1 MTLRCYYRA
10 VFTALLAIA
19 LPHSLRAQSD
29 TSWSGAAADAKAL
42 RQADSLRRSILALAS
57 FAGFADA
64 PCAPGDIRTFD
75 RDTTGRAVE
84 LLRRLELLVLSYGAY
99 GSLDSDAG
107 RALMRA
113 VTRLETGGPG
123 PRWDVLSGASPRAF
137 NAELPTSMH
146 NSSTNQCELTP
157 GKAPFGLVLPVTPG
171 FVPPLDSGAVGVIVE
186 QGRDGV
192 KRVRDFFFSS
202 ARGRDSGAVLRHTRV
217 NAYSMWGDYAI
228 VAVQRDAEY
237 RGVIPVQGES
247 SGAVYAFHRAEGE
260 WRLLALIRNW

>member
-1 MTLRCYYRA
+1 MIRLLTRAALAVLLSIAATRA
-10 VFTALLAIA
+10 VD
-19 LPHSLRAQSD
+19 AQTD

-64 PCAPGDIRTFD
+64 PCAPGDVRTFD

-84 LLRRLELLVLSYGAY
+84 LLKRLELLVLSYGAY

-123 PRWDVLSGASPRAF
+123 PRWDVVSGTAPRAF

-146 NSSTNQCELTP
+146 NTLTNQCELTP
-157 GKAPFGLVLPVTPG
+157 GKAPFGLVLPVTPN
-171 FVPPLDSGAVGVIVE
+171 FVPPLDSGAVGVVVE
-186 QGRDGV
+186 YGRDGV
-192 KRVRDFFFSS
+192 KRVRDFFFS
-202 ARGRDSGAVLRHTRV
+202 AQARDSGVILRHTRV
-217 NAYSMWGDYAI
+217 TAYSMWGDYAI

-237 RGVIPVQGES
+237 RGVIPVPGEG
-247 SGAVYAFHRAEGE
+247 SGAAYAFHRTGGE
-260 WRLLALIRNW
+260 WRLLAIIRNW